1 MSARE
6 RFDRDYYA
14 TLGVAPEAAEDD
26 IRHAYRKLALR
37 WHPDRNSG
45 DPDATERFKE
55 ISEAYA
61 VLIDPA
67 KRQQYDQVRQL
78 GGPSQFGR
86 QRDDLFRDL
95 FADPRASAIFEEL
108 AREMERMGM
117 RVNRRDFRE
126 TLFGGRTVVRG
137 TVIVVSPWSAVTSLF
152 RLGRAAVRGTRAEA
166 APVRAMPPR
175 PTVLGRLA
183 GVGRWV
189 FGLPP
194 ESGVGLREADIVVP
208 LRLSSK
214 EAARGV
220 KKRVTLAADEGREE
234 VLVTVPA
241 GTRAGTRL
249 RLRGKGRAAGVGRRG
264 DAYLTVE
271 ITDGR
276 LPRR

>member
-1 MSARE
+1 MSSRA

-14 TLGVAPEAAEDD
+14 TLGVAPDAGEDD

-45 DPDATERFKE
+45 DADATERFKE

-67 KRQQYDQVRQL
+67 KRQQYDQVRRL
-78 GGPSQFGR
+78 GGPTDFGPR
-86 QRDDLFRDL
+86 RDDLFRDL

-126 TLFGGRTVVRG
+126 TLFGGGTVRG
-137 TVIVVSPWSAVTSLF
+137 TVIVISPWSAVSTLF
-152 RLGRAAVRGTRAEA
+152 RFGRAALRGTRATSE
-166 APVRAMPPR
+166 PPR
-175 PTVLGRLA
+175 ATPPPTVLGRLA
-183 GVGRWV
+183 GVGRWL
-189 FGLPP
+189 FGLPAA
-194 ESGVGLREADIVVP
+194 SGARDTDVVVP
-208 LRLSSK
+208 LRLGSA

-220 KKRVTLAADEGREE
+220 KKRVSLAVGDGRED

-249 RLRGKGRAAGVGRRG
+249 RLRGKGRASAGGRRG
-264 DAYLTVE
+264 DAYLAVE
-271 ITDGR
+271 IVDGTEPITR
-276 LPRR
+276 G